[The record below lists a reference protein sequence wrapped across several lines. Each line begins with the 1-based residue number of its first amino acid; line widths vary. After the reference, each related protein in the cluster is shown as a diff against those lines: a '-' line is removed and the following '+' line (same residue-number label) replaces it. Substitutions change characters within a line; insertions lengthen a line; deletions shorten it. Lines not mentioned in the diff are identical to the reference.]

1 MKTTVFV
8 VDDEA
13 DIRDSVR
20 TVLEQEGY
28 AVDTVENGPQFI
40 EKVKK
45 SVPDLVLLDIM
56 MPGMDTKEILKRLK
70 EESIKVKIIFL
81 TVVRL
86 SDDEKN
92 LLLKMA
98 NIIDYITKPFDLNDL
113 LGRVRKAVKV

>member
-8 VDDEA
+8 VDDEP
-13 DIRDSVR
+13 DIRDSVK
-20 TVLEQEGY
+20 TLLEQEGY
-28 AVDTVENGPQFI
+28 AVETAENGPQFI
-40 EKVKK
+40 EKAKK

-56 MPGMDTKEILKRLK
+56 MPGMGTREILERLK

-86 SDDEKN
+86 SEGEKN

-98 NIIDYITKPFDLNDL
+98 NIVDYITKPFDLNDL
-113 LGRVRKAVKV
+113 IGRVRKAVKA

>member
-1 MKTTVFV
+1 MKKTVLV
-8 VDDEA
+8 VDDEP

-28 AVDTVENGPQFI
+28 AVDTAENGLRFI
-40 EKVKK
+40 EKAKK

-56 MPGMDTKEILKRLK
+56 MPGMDTREILERLK

-86 SDDEKN
+86 SEDEKN

-98 NIIDYITKPFDLNDL
+98 NIVDYITKPFDLNDL
-113 LGRVRKAVKV
+113 LERVHKAVKA